1 VSPLGRSSRTR
12 RAVARVDLGR
22 AEYGRV
28 LELQRELRDRRADGS
43 IGDLLITVEHEPV
56 FTIGRRGSRANLLVT
71 EAELAAEGIR
81 LFEVERGG
89 DITYHGPGQLVVYP
103 IVDLR
108 DYGRDLRG
116 YVDRLEEATIRT
128 LRTFGI
134 EGRREPGLPGVW
146 TERGKIAS
154 LGVHVR
160 RWITMHGLALNVDVN
175 RRHFAMIRP
184 CGLPVEAVSVSEI
197 AGDTVGLAEV
207 TDRFLNEAE
216 IVFGWRL
223 ESVDRRDVAGG
234 ADGEDA

>member
-22 AEYGRV
+22 AEYGSV

-56 FTIGRRGSRANLLVT
+56 FTIGRRGTRDNLLVT
-71 EAELAAEGIR
+71 EAELAAEGIG

-116 YVDRLEEATIRT
+116 YVDRLEETTIRT
-128 LRTFGI
+128 LRAFGV

-175 RRHFAMIRP
+175 RRHFTMIRP
-184 CGLPVEAVSVSEI
+184 CGLPVEVVSVSDI
-197 AGDTVGLAEV
+197 AGETVGLTEV

-223 ESVDRRDVAGG
+223 ESVDGRDVAEG
-234 ADGEDA
+234 